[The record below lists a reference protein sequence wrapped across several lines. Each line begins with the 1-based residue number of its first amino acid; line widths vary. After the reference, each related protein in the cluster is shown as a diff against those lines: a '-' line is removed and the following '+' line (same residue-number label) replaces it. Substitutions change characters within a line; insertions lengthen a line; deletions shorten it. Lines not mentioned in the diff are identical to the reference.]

1 MVLHYNDGFETHRYT
16 EKKNLIY
23 LDKNKPMPQSYSTLY
38 VHLIWSTKN
47 REPILTP
54 VLKHEVYKA
63 INEIAIEHEIYL
75 DCINGVEDHVHL
87 LIRLRTDQSIAD
99 IVKTIK
105 GNSWEKFKEDP
116 DRYVTWQD
124 GYAAFSVSASH
135 VKRVRSYIYNQEK
148 HHRDKSF
155 SDEMKEIKVNAKEGL

>member
-1 MVLHYNDGFETHRYT
+1 
-16 EKKNLIY
+16 
-23 LDKNKPMPQSYSTLY
+23 MPQSYSSLW

-54 VLKHEVYKA
+54 ALKSEVYKV
-63 INEIAIEHEIYL
+63 INEIAADHEIYI

-87 LIRLRTDQSIAD
+87 LVRMRTDQSVAD

-105 GNSWEKFKEDP
+105 GSSWEYFKNDP
-116 DRYVTWQD
+116 EKYVTWQD
-124 GYAAFSVSASH
+124 GFAAFSVSPNEL
-135 VKRVRSYIYNQEK
+135 KRVRSYIYNQEK

-155 SDEMKEIKVNAKEGL
+155 TDEVKEIKKASK